1 MRLVGDAIQQGR
13 SQIRI
18 SKYLRPV
25 TKAKVRGDDHRFSL
39 MAFGQ
44 NPEYQFRALF
54 GKRHI
59 SQLID
64 DQQTVTGITL
74 YYPTENFLVTGFYQ
88 FVYQGTA

>member
-44 NPEYQFRALF
+44 NLEYQFRASLEN
-54 GKRHI
+54 GTYPNSSMI
-59 SQLID
+59 SR
-64 DQQTVTGITL
+64 
-74 YYPTENFLVTGFYQ
+74 P
-88 FVYQGTA
+88 